1 MKFISLL
8 LTNFFKFIDDFY
20 KDEDSSFSLL
30 MWEKD
35 KQNRPLE
42 NKYNHIFNKQVA

>member
-1 MKFISLL
+1 
-8 LTNFFKFIDDFY
+8 
-20 KDEDSSFSLL
+20 

-42 NKYNHIFNKQVA
+42 NKYNHIFNKQVALGAKHFENHN